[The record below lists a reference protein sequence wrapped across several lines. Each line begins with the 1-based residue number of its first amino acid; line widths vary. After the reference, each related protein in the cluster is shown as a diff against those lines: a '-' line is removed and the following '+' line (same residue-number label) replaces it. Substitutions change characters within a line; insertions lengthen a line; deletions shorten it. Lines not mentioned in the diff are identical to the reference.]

1 MDFQLW
7 YDLSYDDSVHNHH
20 FRTVL
25 LMHSYYPVC
34 LTWNVITMSC
44 FSTCYHCLQSL
55 FSVRYYSFDDVL
67 VGRVGLQVITLSLR
81 WCCIPDLHGH
91 CYTDTVL
98 IILDNDLIMT
108 WWFLLLLPIMDYEY
122 LSCQLRRCFLHD
134 VVVMSSS
141 TLLLMLSSFAVP
153 PGDVAVVEVMI
164 CCVRAPVQLFADEHL
179 LRRWWIS
186 RLQPLM
192 PSELD
197 KQFVSDKWTL
207 EDDDDPDD
215 SSLPDL
221 TLYFTIMHIVLLC
234 CCVRTSCLSVCHPVH
249 CRTADLCIYSAFNQH
264 LSCI

>member
-20 FRTVL
+20 LRTVL

-122 LSCQLRRCFLHD
+122 LSCQLRR
-134 VVVMSSS
+134 
-141 TLLLMLSSFAVP
+141 
-153 PGDVAVVEVMI
+153 
-164 CCVRAPVQLFADEHL
+164 
-179 LRRWWIS
+179 WWIS

-207 EDDDDPDD
+207 EDDDDPV

-221 TLYFTIMHIVLLC
+221 TWLNFVYCNHYCIIVSEHP
-234 CCVRTSCLSVCHPVH
+234 VCLSVC
-249 CRTADLCIYSAFNQH
+249 
-264 LSCI
+264 LSPDALPRRGCLYLLSI